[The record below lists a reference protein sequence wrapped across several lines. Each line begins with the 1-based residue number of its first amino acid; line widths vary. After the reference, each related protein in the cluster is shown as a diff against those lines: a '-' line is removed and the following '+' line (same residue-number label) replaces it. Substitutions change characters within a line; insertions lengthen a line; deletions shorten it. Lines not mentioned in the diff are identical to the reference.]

1 MPFSAAV
8 GKCGLHI
15 SIVAH
20 FIDANGCRQTKL
32 LAIRQLKGGHSGE
45 NIAASVLRVIKEYK
59 IRDRVGFLVLDNAS
73 SNGILRSLYP
83 DMSEEA
89 RKRRR
94 LRCLAHVTNLI
105 AKAFYMG
112 PKAADIVDELLLGQH
127 HADFGR
133 IASTWKKQGA
143 LGRLQNLIRYIR
155 LTPKRREGFKNC
167 QVDAEGWKEFNKL
180 EVYDYVVFLLGTV
193 LILSSFYKV
202 TRPAGTLT
210 LFQSA
215 ELSIAAG
222 ESNNMRPNMISGNVK
237 R

>member
-1 MPFSAAV
+1 
-8 GKCGLHI
+8 
-15 SIVAH
+15 
-20 FIDANGCRQTKL
+20 
-32 LAIRQLKGGHSGE
+32 
-45 NIAASVLRVIKEYK
+45 
-59 IRDRVGFLVLDNAS
+59 
-73 SNGILRSLYP
+73 
-83 DMSEEA
+83 MSEEA

-94 LRCLAHVTNLI
+94 LRCLAHVTNLV

-112 PKAADIVDELLLGQH
+112 PKADDIVDELLLGQH

-167 QVDAEGWKEFNKL
+167 QVDAEVSKGFNKL
-180 EVYDYVVFLLGTV
+180 EVYDYIVFLLGTV

-202 TRPAGTLT
+202 TRPAT